1 MFTNALRAFPNFTAS
16 DIPDL
21 FGGPEWEDRSYHHD
35 AGPKFFN
42 TTLGLLV
49 FVHHPEVQQRDDDSL
64 PRFTVMGCNG
74 NGEIE
79 YVDDERTEPLQT
91 FAETVEELRDILEDF
106 AL

>member
-21 FGGPEWEDRSYHHD
+21 FGGPEWEDRSYQHD
-35 AGPKFFN
+35 GGPKFFN

-49 FVHHPEVQQRDDDSL
+49 FVHHPDVSF
-64 PRFTVMGCNG
+64 PRFVVMGCNG